1 MSREGKF
8 MIHCVEC
15 YRHDKRLTGVAVE
28 ELFSRYGV
36 FEYIMEYF
44 ESLHV
49 NGDRYLIEEIDAYIA
64 GHQAA

>member
-15 YRHDKRLTGVAVE
+15 YRHNKRLTGAAVE
-28 ELFSRYGV
+28 ELFSKHGV

-49 NGDRYLIEEIDAYIA
+49 NGDRYLIEEIDEYIA
-64 GHQAA
+64 SHQAA